1 MKKNLLLIVKA
12 LKQRETNQIFKTMK
26 FAFLFLFLLIAQ
38 AQAGTVLSQNAR
50 VNLKTGQTT
59 LKEVMKQIESQTDY
73 LFVYS
78 DSEVNVNKT
87 VQVKK
92 RDNKVAD
99 ILDVLKENG
108 ITYTFSDNYISLHK
122 PDAISAQQSRK
133 TIKVYGKV
141 TDSSAKP

>member
-1 MKKNLLLIVKA
+1 MKKHLLLIVKA

-59 LKEVMKQIESQTDY
+59 LKEVMNQIESQTDY

-78 DSEVNVNKT
+78 DSEINVSKTVNVKEGNT
-87 VQVKK
+87 
-92 RDNKVAD
+92 KVSD
-99 ILDVLKENG
+99 LLNTLKENG
-108 ITYTFSDNYISLHK
+108 ITYTFSDN
-122 PDAISAQQSRK
+122 P
-133 TIKVYGKV
+133 
-141 TDSSAKP
+141 